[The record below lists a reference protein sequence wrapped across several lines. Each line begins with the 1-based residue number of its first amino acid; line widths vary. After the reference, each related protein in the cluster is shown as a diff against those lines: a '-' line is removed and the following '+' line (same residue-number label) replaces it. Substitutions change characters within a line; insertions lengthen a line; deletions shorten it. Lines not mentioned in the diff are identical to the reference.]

1 MDEALIN
8 FLRRSRLHLALFLV
22 DCVEGLQLLQEGRIC
37 PSFSRFAALCFLQ
50 AYLLIYLRGDR
61 RDQCNKALWNDCL
74 LSYDVH
80 AGKMSEAMIMI
91 MEKGSCAQPGR
102 VLLNPKN

>member
-1 MDEALIN
+1 LLRVCSFADGKEGFVRPSAGLRLFAFSKLI
-8 FLRRSRLHLALFLV
+8 F
-22 DCVEGLQLLQEGRIC
+22 
-37 PSFSRFAALCFLQ
+37 
-50 AYLLIYLRGDR
+50 LIYLRGDR